1 MRSSSGPF
9 DRRYCSGDAGVYT
22 GEAEN
27 PMRSHMF
34 RVSIR
39 PDNDWIGLGLILDS
53 KTILEALGTSHL
65 FSELTESQLDRVR
78 RHSHITDMVE
88 GESLFFQGDNA
99 TSFYLVLSGRVKL
112 FRISPD
118 GKEKVVEIIEA
129 GATFAEAL
137 MFMDSP
143 HYPVSATAIGPGRVI
158 GINCKDFKFMLRE
171 SIDTCFLL
179 LGGMSFRL
187 RGLIREI
194 DALSLDTGTV
204 RTVSYLLRQAPADNN
219 CFELKIAKSVIASR
233 LSVKPETFSRILKNL
248 HEQEIV
254 SIDGR
259 KVTIHDRDAM
269 TGICPD

>member
-1 MRSSSGPF
+1 
-9 DRRYCSGDAGVYT
+9 
-22 GEAEN
+22 
-27 PMRSHMF
+27 MRSHMF

-99 TSFYLVLSGRVKL
+99 NSFYLVLSGRVKL

-118 GKEKVVEIIEA
+118 GKEKVVEIMEA

-143 HYPVSATAIGPGRVI
+143 HYPVSASAIGPSRGI
-158 GINCKDFKFMLRE
+158 GINCKDFKSMLRD
-171 SIDTCFLL
+171 SMDSDI
-179 LGGMSFRL
+179 
-187 RGLIREI
+187 
-194 DALSLDTGTV
+194 
-204 RTVSYLLRQAPADNN
+204 
-219 CFELKIAKSVIASR
+219 
-233 LSVKPETFSRILKNL
+233 
-248 HEQEIV
+248 
-254 SIDGR
+254 
-259 KVTIHDRDAM
+259 
-269 TGICPD
+269 